1 MDLCTRRVPQRSLLV
16 ADHATL
22 SGDREPFHFAYV
34 QQLAETGTLPTSK
47 YETLSQEQI
56 VVMRDLSVFGVP
68 FRPTYRAVE
77 PNPEIFGVRFHPEYT
92 RSGHRP
98 SSGASN
104 TTSLG
109 R

>member
-34 QQLAETGTLPTSK
+34 QQLAETGTLPTSEK
-47 YETLSQEQI
+47 ETFSEEQNAALQ
-56 VVMRDLSVFGVP
+56 DLRVLGVP
-68 FRPTYRAVE
+68 FRPNYRAVVPE
-77 PNPEIFGVRFHPEYT
+77 PRLFGVRFHPEYT